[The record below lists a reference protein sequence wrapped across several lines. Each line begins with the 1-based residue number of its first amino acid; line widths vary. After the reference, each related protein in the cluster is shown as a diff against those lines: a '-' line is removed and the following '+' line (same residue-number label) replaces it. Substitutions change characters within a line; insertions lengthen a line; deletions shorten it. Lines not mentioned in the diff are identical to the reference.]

1 MKRHPIH
8 LLAVL
13 LLAGWTAA
21 ARAQTAGQT
30 FSLTDAVSY
39 AMENSNTVRNAQVDI
54 LDAEQNV
61 RETFSRGL
69 PNVSGTL
76 DFTHYLKVPVLPL
89 PAAFAMGDPNAP
101 TSIAFQL
108 KNSFT
113 AGISARG
120 MLFDGSFFVGLRAA
134 RASGEY
140 FNLQLENSRRT
151 VRNQVTQAYF
161 PTLLLKTNVAIL
173 DNNIANLEKLARET
187 RAQYEAGFV
196 EQLDVDRL
204 TLSLNN
210 LRSQRDQVA
219 QQAENALR
227 ALKFTLNYPLNEPL
241 RVQDDLETLETEIDA
256 ALLTS
261 DIAYQQRPEI
271 RLLDKTI
278 ELQRLNEELQRAAF
292 LPSLYATVAGQYQ
305 YQGDNFRLN
314 DDDPTNNNN
323 GFWAPTVLVG
333 LQATVPIYDFGG
345 RSARVE
351 RARLAT
357 QKVINQRNDLQRSVE
372 LEVVNARNL
381 FRANADRLRVTQDNL
396 AMAQRIYDTTQ
407 IKYREGVG
415 SSVEVVQAEQTLY
428 ESQANYLNALYETLV
443 AKEDL
448 FLALGR

>member
-1 MKRHPIH
+1 
-8 LLAVL
+8 
-13 LLAGWTAA
+13 
-21 ARAQTAGQT
+21 
-30 FSLTDAVSY
+30 
-39 AMENSNTVRNAQVDI
+39 
-54 LDAEQNV
+54 
-61 RETFSRGL
+61 
-69 PNVSGTL
+69 
-76 DFTHYLKVPVLPL
+76 
-89 PAAFAMGDPNAP
+89 
-101 TSIAFQL
+101 
-108 KNSFT
+108 
-113 AGISARG
+113 

-261 DIAYQQRPEI
+261 DIVYQQRPEI